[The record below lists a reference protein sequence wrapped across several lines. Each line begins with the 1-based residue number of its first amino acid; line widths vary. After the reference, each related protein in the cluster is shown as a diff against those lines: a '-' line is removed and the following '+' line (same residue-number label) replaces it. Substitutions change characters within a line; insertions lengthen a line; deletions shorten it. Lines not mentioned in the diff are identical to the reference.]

1 MSTFVRSVFALT
13 LLVSASFAGAAEMNT
28 VTAPAAPLS
37 FEINRGQTAAQV
49 LYLARSRE
57 GVLFFTDAG
66 VTLSVPH
73 RGSFRILF
81 DGANAQHQIAAEQPL
96 AARSNYLDPEHGR
109 SIIGV
114 ANYEALRYANLYP
127 GIDVRFHGRERHL
140 EHEFVLAAG
149 ADASRIALRLEGIEK
164 TRIDAN
170 GDAELTLGSIKLRES
185 APVAWQTIRG
195 HRSPVQVRWN
205 LLAKDR
211 LGFAL
216 GDYDRAQPLTIDP
229 VLAYSTHLGGHTA
242 ENFDDGTTFPAT
254 TIIRGVGVD
263 GHRNVYVGGETT
275 AIDFPTTA
283 GAFDRTPNE
292 VFTEEGTLS
301 ASGFVSKFDPTGHVL
316 LYSTFLPDD
325 VLNMAVDSAGHV
337 YSVTGLGPP
346 DNPGQDLG
354 FQMDKLS
361 VDGSHLLY
369 SFLFGQSPNTPACQD
384 LVIGSLPGSITA
396 DNSGHLW
403 VAGVTDDH
411 CITGSPTAFQ
421 KTLADGSF
429 AGFISKFDTTKQGT
443 ASLTFFTFLRGAD
456 NISGIAVDSSGNAY
470 LTGPAEP
477 NFPHGKVF
485 GTADPN
491 DNTTGFVTKLNATG
505 SALDYSTLVHG
516 MQGPKIVIDSAR
528 NAYVAGST
536 ASAGFPTTTNAF
548 QRTLK
553 GASCGVV
560 TFMPCEDAFVTKFDP
575 TGHVLIFSTLI
586 GGSGS
591 DGVSGIA
598 LNNAEMPFIT
608 GITSC
613 TDFCTQG
620 AGFTPFPTTSNA
632 FKRTPAAGSAISFV
646 TAFNSSG
653 GSLYYSTLL
662 GGSQDARA
670 TSIAVDPLW
679 NAWVVGFTSDVGYP
693 VTPDA
698 FMPALNGSQDGFIA
712 KVVIASD
719 LSVRL
724 TESATTVARNTTDTF
739 TAVVTN
745 HGPDFAKNAVLNDP
759 IPHGFSFA
767 GVQTSTASFCKF
779 PAIGATSGSV
789 VCTKVQLNSG
799 ASFQVSLKLRAIAP
813 SGSTLENS
821 VSTSSHMQDLND
833 SNNRAFVT
841 THVK

>member
-1 MSTFVRSVFALT
+1 MSTFVRSVFALA
-13 LLVSASFAGAAEMNT
+13 LLVSASVAGAAEMQT
-28 VTAPAAPLS
+28 ATAPASPLT
-37 FEINRGQTAAQV
+37 FEINRGQTASQV

-57 GVLFFTDAG
+57 GILFFTDAG
-66 VTLSVPH
+66 VTVSVPQ

-81 DGANAQHQIAAEQPL
+81 DGANAQHQIAAEQAL
-96 AARSNYLDPEHGR
+96 LARSNYLDPQHGN
-109 SIIGV
+109 SITGI
-114 ANYEALRYANLYP
+114 ANYAGLRYANVYP
-127 GIDVRFHGRERHL
+127 GIDVRFYGSEHHL

-149 ADASRIALRLEGIEK
+149 ADPTQISLRLEGIDS

-170 GDAELTLGSIKLRES
+170 GDAELVLGSIKLRES
-185 APVAWQTIRG
+185 APVAWQTIGG
-195 HRSPVQVRWN
+195 HRSAVQVRWN
-205 LLAKDR
+205 LLAKNR

-216 GDYDRAQPLTIDP
+216 GDYDHGQPLTIDP
-229 VLAYSTHLGGHTA
+229 VLAYSTHLGGHTEEA
-242 ENFDDGTTFPAT
+242 DGTTLPAFT
-254 TIIRGVGVD
+254 EIKAVAVD
-263 GHRNVYVGGETT
+263 GHRNVYVGGATS

-292 VFTEEGTLS
+292 VSGPGGTSS

-316 LYSTFLPDD
+316 LYSTYLPDS
-325 VLNMAVDSAGHV
+325 VQRMAVDSAGHV
-337 YSVTGLGPP
+337 YVVNGHGPP
-346 DNPGQDLG
+346 DNPGLDLG

-369 SFLFGQSPNTPACQD
+369 SLLFGQSPNTPACQD

-411 CITGSPTAFQ
+411 CIAGSPTAFQ

-429 AGFISKFDTTKQGT
+429 AGFIAKFDTTKQGT
-443 ASLTFFTFLRGAD
+443 SSLTFFTFLRGAD
-456 NISGIAVDSSGNAY
+456 NITGIAVDSSGNAY

-485 GTADPN
+485 GTVEPN
-491 DNTTGFVTKLNATG
+491 NNTTGFVTKLNAAG
-505 SALDYSTLVHG
+505 SALDYSSLVHG
-516 MQGPKIVIDSAR
+516 VEGSVIAIDSAR
-528 NAYVAGST
+528 NAYVAGTT

-553 GASCGVV
+553 GTSCGAG
-560 TFMPCEDAFVTKFDP
+560 TPQPCADAFVTKFDP
-575 TGHVLIFSTLI
+575 TGHVLVFSTLI

-662 GGSQDARA
+662 GGSQDTRA
-670 TSIAVDPLW
+670 ASIAVDPLW
-679 NAWVVGFTSDVGYP
+679 NAWVAGSTSDVGYP

-698 FMPALNGSQDGFIA
+698 FMPALNGTEDGFIA

-745 HGPDFAKNAVLNDP
+745 KGPDFANNAVLNDP
-759 IPHGFSFA
+759 LPHGFSFA
-767 GVQTSTASFCKF
+767 GIQTSTASSCTF
-779 PAIGATSGSV
+779 PAMGATSGSV
-789 VCTKVQLNSG
+789 VCTKAQLNSG

-833 SNNRAFVT
+833 SNNRASVT
-841 THVK
+841 VQVK